1 MNIVRSKLIITDNI
15 KREADKKRQLV
26 LAIQKKRQ
34 ELTRLIVK
42 VEMLRVSLQLA
53 ENEYTVKVGSLFL
66 KDNHLDLEIIRLR
79 NILHLMNKGLT
90 QEKAVEQ
97 IAKTYYSQQIELEEE
112 RVKVRREQEIYNKRE
127 EKILKPNED
136 IKKLWKKLISR
147 FHPDLVQNNQE
158 KLKRDKIMK
167 LINRAYHEC
176 DFDQLKKIDRENL
189 PQKENTVDNLEE
201 ILESVIYDIAQQSKS
216 YRELESSQW
225 YKWMQKIN
233 AGKKRNINIFEGIE
247 KQLLRDISTK
257 ISILNGLKSQITKKG
272 IIDPSK

>member
-1 MNIVRSKLIITDNI
+1 MPQKSLLVTNSSKTENDKRRQLILTI
-15 KREADKKRQLV
+15 KKKR
-26 LAIQKKRQ
+26 K
-34 ELTRLIVK
+34 ELRDLIVK
-42 VEMLRVSLQLA
+42 VEMLKVSLQLT

-79 NILHLMNKGLT
+79 NILHLMEEGLT
-90 QEKAVEQ
+90 QKQAIDQ
-97 IAKTYYSQQIELEEE
+97 IAKTYYAKQLELEEE
-112 RVKVRREQEIYNKRE
+112 KIKVRREEELFHKRE
-127 EKILKPNED
+127 EKVLKPSED

-147 FHPDLVQNNQE
+147 FHPDLVQDNQE
-158 KLKRDKIMK
+158 KIKRDKIMK
-167 LINRAYHEC
+167 LINRAYQEC
-176 DFDQLKKIDRENL
+176 DYDQLMKIDRENL
-189 PQKENTVDNLEE
+189 PKEENTIDNLEE
-201 ILESVIYDIAQQSKS
+201 ILESVLYDIAQQSKS

-272 IIDPSK
+272 IINPSK

>member
-1 MNIVRSKLIITDNI
+1 MPQKSLLVTNSSKTENDKRRQLILTI
-15 KREADKKRQLV
+15 KKKR
-26 LAIQKKRQ
+26 K
-34 ELTRLIVK
+34 ELRDLIVK
-42 VEMLRVSLQLA
+42 VEMLKVSLQLT

-79 NILHLMNKGLT
+79 NILHLMEEGLT
-90 QEKAVEQ
+90 QKQAIDQ
-97 IAKTYYSQQIELEEE
+97 IAKTYYAKQLELEEE
-112 RVKVRREQEIYNKRE
+112 KIKVRREEELFHKRE
-127 EKILKPNED
+127 EKVLKPSED

-147 FHPDLVQNNQE
+147 FHPDLVQDNQE
-158 KLKRDKIMK
+158 KIKRDKIMK
-167 LINRAYHEC
+167 LINRAYQEC
-176 DFDQLKKIDRENL
+176 DYDQLMKIDRENL
-189 PQKENTVDNLEE
+189 PKEENTIDNLEE
-201 ILESVIYDIAQQSKS
+201 ILESVLYDIAQQSKS